1 MYNVFN
7 NNGVEVIYMVR
18 AGIVGSTGYAG
29 YQLSAILS
37 QHKNV
42 SIIFLSSH
50 NYSNMTVSDV
60 YGNLRGFLD
69 NVCIDMHT
77 VEDKLSEID
86 VLFLALPHG
95 QSFDLV
101 EKALSTGVK
110 VIDLGADYRLRDYK
124 DYEKWYGVTHK
135 LTNRLE
141 DAVYGLPELNRKMI
155 SSSTLVANPGCYP
168 TASILALAPLI
179 HTGTIDN
186 TSVIIDAKS
195 GVSGAGRSADISVLF
210 CECGDSVKAY
220 NVAAHRH
227 TPEIEQQ
234 LSDTS
239 GDKIVLSFT
248 PHLVPMSR
256 GILATCYG
264 NLKKEISQNELYDLY
279 RSYYK
284 NENFIRI
291 TETLPETR
299 YVKGSNICD
308 IAVRVDERTNRVIA
322 VSAIDNLIKGAAGQA
337 VQNMNILF
345 GFNEHEGINM
355 IPNIL

>member
-1 MYNVFN
+1 M
-7 NNGVEVIYMVR
+7 IK

-42 SIIFLSSH
+42 SIVFLSSH
-50 NYSNMTVSDV
+50 NYSNMRLSDV
-60 YGNLRGFLD
+60 YRNLRGIVDKL
-69 NVCIDMHT
+69 CIDIHD
-77 VEDKLSEID
+77 VENKLPCID

-95 QSFDLV
+95 QSFELV
-101 EKALSTGVK
+101 EKALSAGVK
-110 VIDLGADYRLRDYK
+110 VIDLGADYRLRDHTE
-124 DYEKWYGVTHK
+124 YEKWYGIPHK
-135 LTNRLE
+135 LTGALKS
-141 DAVYGLPELNRKMI
+141 AVYGLPELNRKKI
-155 SSSTLVANPGCYP
+155 AKSNLVANPGCYP
-168 TASILALAPLI
+168 TASTLALAPLLHSGVI
-179 HTGTIDN
+179 ATDSI
-186 TSVIIDAKS
+186 IIDAKS
-195 GVSGAGRSADISVLF
+195 GVSGAGRSANIPSLF
-210 CECGDSVKAY
+210 CECSDSVKAY
-220 NVAAHRH
+220 NVASHRH

-234 LSDTS
+234 LSDVAGS
-239 GDKIVLSFT
+239 EILLSFT

-264 NLKKEISQNELYDLY
+264 SLRKSISQNELYDIY
-279 RSYYK
+279 HDYYFR
-284 NENFIRI
+284 ENFIRI

-299 YVKGSNICD
+299 FVKGSNICD

-345 GFNEHEGINM
+345 GLYEHAGLDM

>member
-1 MYNVFN
+1 
-7 NNGVEVIYMVR
+7 MVR

-29 YQLSAILS
+29 YQLSVILS
-37 QHKNV
+37 LHKDV
-42 SIIFLSSH
+42 SIVFLSSH
-50 NYSNMTVSDV
+50 NYSDMRLSDV
-60 YGNLRGFLD
+60 YGNLKGFLD
-69 NVCIDMHT
+69 NMCIDIHSA
-77 VEDKLSEID
+77 ESKLSEID

-101 EKALSTGVK
+101 EKALSAGVK

-135 LTNRLE
+135 LTNHLE
-141 DAVYGLPELNRKMI
+141 NAVYGLPELNRERI
-155 SSSTLVANPGCYP
+155 SNSKLVANPGCYP
-168 TASILALAPLI
+168 TASILALTPLLHSGI
-179 HTGTIDN
+179 IDN
-186 TSVIIDAKS
+186 KSVIIDAKS
-195 GVSGAGRSADISVLF
+195 GVTGAGRSANIPSLF
-210 CECGDSVKAY
+210 CECGESVKAY

-234 LSDTS
+234 LSDVA

-248 PHLVPMSR
+248 PHLIPMSR

-264 NLKKEISQNELYDLY
+264 NLKKSISQNELYDLY

-284 NENFIRI
+284 NERFIRI

-308 IAVRVDERTNRVIA
+308 IAVRVDERTNRVIV

-345 GFNEHEGINM
+345 GLYEHTGIDLV
-355 IPNIL
+355 PNIL

>member
-1 MYNVFN
+1 
-7 NNGVEVIYMVR
+7 MVR

-29 YQLSAILS
+29 YQLSSILS
-37 QHKNV
+37 QHKNA
-42 SIIFLSSH
+42 SLIFLSSH
-50 NYSNMTVSDV
+50 SYSDKRLSDV

-69 NVCIDMHT
+69 KLCIDIHS
-77 VEDKLSEID
+77 VESKLSKID
-86 VLFLALPHG
+86 VLFIALPHG

-101 EKALSTGVK
+101 DKALSLGLK

-124 DYEKWYGVTHK
+124 EYEKWYGVAHK
-135 LTNRLE
+135 LTGCL
-141 DAVYGLPELNRKMI
+141 DTAVYGLPELNRKKI
-155 SSSTLVANPGCYP
+155 SESKLVANPGCYP
-168 TASILALAPLI
+168 TASILALAPLMYAGI
-179 HTGTIDN
+179 IDN
-186 TSVIIDAKS
+186 TSIIIDAKS
-195 GVSGAGRSADISVLF
+195 GVSGAGRSANISSLF
-210 CECGDSVKAY
+210 CECNDSVKAY

-234 LSDTS
+234 LSDVA
-239 GDKIVLSFT
+239 GNKITLSFT
-248 PHLVPMSR
+248 PHLVPMNR

-264 NLKKEISQNELYDLY
+264 NLKQGISQNEIYDLY

-308 IAVRVDERTNRVIA
+308 IALRVDERTNRVIA

-345 GFNEHEGINM
+345 GLYEHAGLDM

>member
-1 MYNVFN
+1 MIKV
-7 NNGVEVIYMVR
+7 
-18 AGIVGSTGYAG
+18 GIAGSTGYAG
-29 YQLSAILS
+29 YQLSMILS

-42 SIIFLSSH
+42 SIVFLSSH
-50 NYSNMTVSDV
+50 NYSNMKFSDV
-60 YGNLRGFLD
+60 YGNLRGLLD
-69 NVCIDMHT
+69 NICIDMQDI
-77 VEDKLSEID
+77 ENNLSKID

-101 EKALSTGVK
+101 EKALSVGVK
-110 VIDLGADYRLRDYK
+110 VIDIGADYRLRDHK
-124 DYEKWYGVTHK
+124 NYEKWYGVTHN
-135 LTNRLE
+135 LTDRLK
-141 DAVYGLPELNRKMI
+141 DAVYGLPELYRDRI
-155 SSSTLVANPGCYP
+155 SNASLVANPGCYP
-168 TASILALAPLI
+168 TASILALTPLV
-179 HTGTIDN
+179 HTDIVDN
-186 TSVIIDAKS
+186 TSIIIDAKS
-195 GVSGAGRSADISVLF
+195 GVSGAGRSANISSLF
-210 CECGDSVKAY
+210 CECGESVKAY
-220 NVAAHRH
+220 NIATHRH

-234 LSDTS
+234 LSDAA
-239 GDKIVLSFT
+239 GEKIILSFT

-264 NLKKEISQNELYDLY
+264 NLKKNISQSELYDLY

-291 TETLPETR
+291 TDSLPETR

-345 GFNEHEGINM
+345 GLNEHMGLDM
-355 IPNIL
+355 LPNIL

>member
-1 MYNVFN
+1 
-7 NNGVEVIYMVR
+7 MVR

-42 SIIFLSSH
+42 SVVFLSSH
-50 NYSNMTVSDV
+50 SYSNMKLSDI

-69 NVCIDMHT
+69 SVCIDIHT
-77 VEDKLSEID
+77 AESKLSEID

-101 EKALSTGVK
+101 EKALSAGVK
-110 VIDLGADYRLRDYK
+110 VIDLGADYRLRDCK
-124 DYEKWYGVTHK
+124 EYEKWYGVVHK
-135 LTNRLE
+135 LTNHLE
-141 DAVYGLPELNRKMI
+141 DAVYGLPELNRERI
-155 SSSTLVANPGCYP
+155 SSSRLVANPGCYP
-168 TASILALAPLI
+168 TASILALAPLM
-179 HTGTIDN
+179 HTGIIDN

-195 GVSGAGRSADISVLF
+195 GVTGAGRSANISSLF
-210 CECGDSVKAY
+210 CECNDSVKAY
-220 NVAAHRH
+220 NVAVHRH

-234 LSDTS
+234 LSDVA
-239 GDKIVLSFT
+239 GDKIILSFT
-248 PHLVPMSR
+248 PHLVPMNR

-264 NLKKEISQNELYDLY
+264 NLKKDISQNEIYDLY

-299 YVKGSNICD
+299 YVKGSNMCD
-308 IAVRVDERTNRVIA
+308 IAVRVDKRTNRVIA

-345 GFNEHEGINM
+345 GFYEHSGLDM

>member
-1 MYNVFN
+1 
-7 NNGVEVIYMVR
+7 MVKV
-18 AGIVGSTGYAG
+18 GIVGSTGYAG
-29 YQLSAILS
+29 YQLSVILS

-42 SIIFLSSH
+42 SIVFLASH
-50 NYSNMTVSDV
+50 NYSDMRLSDV
-60 YGNLRGFLD
+60 YGNLSGLLD
-69 NVCIDMHT
+69 KVCIDMHNI
-77 VEDKLSEID
+77 ESRLPEID

-101 EKALSTGVK
+101 EKALSAGVK

-124 DYEKWYGVTHK
+124 EYEKWYGVTHR

-141 DAVYGLPELNRKMI
+141 DAVYGLSELNRERI
-155 SSSTLVANPGCYP
+155 SGSNLVANPGCYP
-168 TASILALAPLI
+168 TASILALAPLMHAGI
-179 HTGTIDN
+179 IDN
-186 TSVIIDAKS
+186 TSIIIDAKS
-195 GVSGAGRSADISVLF
+195 GISGAGRSANISSLF
-210 CECGDSVKAY
+210 CECNDSIKAY
-220 NVAAHRH
+220 NIASHRH

-234 LSDTS
+234 LSDTA
-239 GDKIVLSFT
+239 GNKIILSFT

-264 NLKKEISQNELYDLY
+264 NLKKDISQNEIYDLY
-279 RSYYK
+279 RTYYK

-345 GFNEHEGINM
+345 GFYEHAGLDM

>member
-1 MYNVFN
+1 
-7 NNGVEVIYMVR
+7 MVKV
-18 AGIVGSTGYAG
+18 GIVGSTGYAG
-29 YQLSAILS
+29 YQLSVILS

-42 SIIFLSSH
+42 SIVFLSSH
-50 NYSNMTVSDV
+50 NYSNMRLSDV
-60 YGNLRGFLD
+60 YGNLGDILEK
-69 NVCIDMHT
+69 VCIDMHT
-77 VEDKLSEID
+77 VESKLPEID

-101 EKALSTGVK
+101 EKALSFGVK
-110 VIDLGADYRLRDYK
+110 VIDLGADYRLRDHK

-135 LTNRLE
+135 LTNHLE
-141 DAVYGLPELNRKMI
+141 DAVYGLPEINRKKI
-155 SSSTLVANPGCYP
+155 SSSKLVANPGCYP
-168 TASILALAPLI
+168 TASILALAPLMQFGI
-179 HTGTIDN
+179 IDN
-186 TSVIIDAKS
+186 SSIIIDAKS
-195 GVSGAGRSADISVLF
+195 GVSGAGRGTNISTMF
-210 CECGDSVKAY
+210 CECSESVKAY
-220 NVAAHRH
+220 NIATHRH

-234 LSDTS
+234 LSDVV

-264 NLKKEISQNELYDLY
+264 NLKKSITQDELYDLY

-284 NENFIRI
+284 NEVFVRVREN
-291 TETLPETR
+291 LPETR
-299 YVKGSNICD
+299 HVRGSNICD
-308 IAVRVDERTNRVIA
+308 IAVRLDERTNRVIA

-345 GFNEHEGINM
+345 GFYEHVGLDM

>member
-1 MYNVFN
+1 
-7 NNGVEVIYMVR
+7 MVK

-42 SIIFLSSH
+42 SIVFLSSH
-50 NYSNMTVSDV
+50 NYSNMKFSDV
-60 YGNLRGFLD
+60 YGNLRGLLD
-69 NVCIDMHT
+69 DICIDIQC
-77 VEDKLSEID
+77 VESKLSKID

-95 QSFDLV
+95 QSFELV
-101 EKALSTGVK
+101 EKALSLGVK
-110 VIDLGADYRLRDYK
+110 VIDIGADYRLK
-124 DYEKWYGVTHK
+124 DHKNYEKWYGVTHK

-141 DAVYGLPELNRKMI
+141 DAVYGLPELYREKI
-155 SSSTLVANPGCYP
+155 SSSSLVANPGCYP
-168 TASILALAPLI
+168 TASILALAPLV
-179 HTGTIDN
+179 HAGTIDN
-186 TSVIIDAKS
+186 ASIIIDAKS
-195 GVSGAGRSADISVLF
+195 GVSGAGRSANIPTLF
-210 CECGDSVKAY
+210 CECGESVKAY
-220 NVAAHRH
+220 NIAAHRH

-234 LSDTS
+234 LSDAA
-239 GDKIVLSFT
+239 GEKIILSFT

-264 NLKKEISQNELYDLY
+264 NLKRDISQKELYDLY

-284 NENFIRI
+284 NENFIRV
-291 TETLPETR
+291 TEDLPETR
-299 YVKGSNICD
+299 YVRGSNICD

-345 GFNEHEGINM
+345 GFYEHMGLDM

>member
-1 MYNVFN
+1 MVKV
-7 NNGVEVIYMVR
+7 GV
-18 AGIVGSTGYAG
+18 VGSTGYAG

-42 SIIFLSSH
+42 SIVFLSSH
-50 NYSNMTVSDV
+50 NYSNMRISEV
-60 YGNLRGFLD
+60 YRNLNGILEKL
-69 NVCIDMHT
+69 CIDIQS
-77 VEDKLSEID
+77 VEGRLSEID

-101 EKALSTGVK
+101 EKALSAGVK
-110 VIDLGADYRLRDYK
+110 VIDLGADYRLKDYK
-124 DYEKWYGVTHK
+124 TYENWYGVTHN
-135 LTNRLE
+135 LTDSLE
-141 DAVYGLPELNRKMI
+141 NAVYGLPEINRENI
-155 SSSTLVANPGCYP
+155 SAANLVANPGCYP
-168 TASILALAPLI
+168 TASILALAPLMHAGI
-179 HTGTIDN
+179 IDN
-186 TSVIIDAKS
+186 KSVIIDAKS
-195 GVSGAGRSADISVLF
+195 GVTGAGRSANLSSLF
-210 CECGDSVKAY
+210 CECNDSVKAY

-234 LSDTS
+234 LSDVA
-239 GDKIVLSFT
+239 GEKILLSFT

-264 NLKKEISQNELYDLY
+264 NLKKPVSQNELYDLY
-279 RSYYK
+279 NSYYK

-291 TETLPETR
+291 VETLPETR
-299 YVKGSNICD
+299 YVRGSNICD

-345 GFNEHEGINM
+345 GFYEHAGLDM
-355 IPNIL
+355 IPNVL